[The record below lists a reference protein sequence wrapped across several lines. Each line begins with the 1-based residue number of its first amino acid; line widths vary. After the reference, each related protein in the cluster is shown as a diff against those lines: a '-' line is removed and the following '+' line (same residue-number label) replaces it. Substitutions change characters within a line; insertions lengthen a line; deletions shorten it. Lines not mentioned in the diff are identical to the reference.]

1 MELEF
6 STDLD
11 AKGLDFGESFA
22 MSTGDLP
29 SVIAG
34 ENRYERNTESFF
46 QAIIF
51 MVQMWGNVGIVLI
64 SLFLTEF
71 CIHYKLEIFVKK
83 YMATDM

>member
-34 ENRYERNTESFF
+34 ENRYEE
-46 QAIIF
+46 
-51 MVQMWGNVGIVLI
+51 
-64 SLFLTEF
+64 
-71 CIHYKLEIFVKK
+71 H
-83 YMATDM
+83 

>member
-34 ENRYERNTESFF
+34 ENRYEMGTTKSFF

-51 MVQMWGNVGIVLI
+51 MKHLFYELGITV
-64 SLFLTEF
+64 
-71 CIHYKLEIFVKK
+71 IFVSLNCSA
-83 YMATDM
+83 Y

>member
-29 SVIAG
+29 SVIGG
-34 ENRYERNTESFF
+34 ENRY
-46 QAIIF
+46 
-51 MVQMWGNVGIVLI
+51 L
-64 SLFLTEF
+64 
-71 CIHYKLEIFVKK
+71 
-83 YMATDM
+83 

>member
-34 ENRYERNTESFF
+34 ENRYEEHC
-46 QAIIF
+46 IIF
-51 MVQMWGNVGIVLI
+51 SSHHFYGCGE
-64 SLFLTEF
+64 T
-71 CIHYKLEIFVKK
+71 LESS
-83 YMATDM
+83 

>member
-34 ENRYERNTESFF
+34 ENRYEMGTTKSFF
-46 QAIIF
+46 QAVIF
-51 MVQMWGNVGIVLI
+51 MKH
-64 SLFLTEF
+64 LFYENNN
-71 CIHYKLEIFVKK
+71 IKP
-83 YMATDM
+83 